1 MTPSTSR
8 RCVRIALLVASL
20 ACLIAL
26 VACSATQGKVPVNQ
40 ALADIGLPAYPGAEP
55 NTNYGVEQSS
65 RSLIGSMKRTALI
78 LTTRDSLDSVTR
90 FYEKQLPKVKR
101 ETIVPLG
108 RFSVVS
114 MEFSVKN
121 VMKQVT
127 MTQFGGGT
135 VIQLTSTEIGAL
147 IPTPEPSR

>member
-8 RCVRIALLVASL
+8 RCVRIALLLSSL

-26 VACSATQGKVPVNQ
+26 VACSATKVPVNQ
-40 ALADIGLPAYPGAEP
+40 ARADIGLPVYPGATP
-55 NTNYGVEQSS
+55 TTNYAVEQSS
-65 RSLIGSMKRTALI
+65 RSVIGSMKSTVI
-78 LTTRDSLDSVTR
+78 LLSTPDSLDLVKN
-90 FYEKQLPKVKR
+90 FYEERLPKIKR
-101 ETIVPLG
+101 ETVVPLG

-114 MEFSVKN
+114 MQFSVKN

-127 MTQFGGGT
+127 MTQVESGT
-135 VIQLTSTEIGAL
+135 VIQLTSTAIGAL